1 MEVTKEELDKM
12 IKAAV
17 EEKTPAAPKDQRIS
31 DLEFFWQIIPHL
43 LGGCITNTQ
52 LDTRPA
58 MQKAFLVAREAVGQA
73 CMMGLCKPMTVLSDG
88 NQLSMMPSQMGASM
102 PAPNQQPMMG
112 GMGGMGG
119 IVPQQTMPGA
129 GGMVAQYP
137 MNAQNS
143 PHIVGGGG
151 SMGIPAGG
159 MVAQYPMNM
168 DAPMVYG
175 AQSGPMGAP
184 MQGGVR
190 GVMTKQ
196 FPMDPQVA
204 ATMAPLVN
212 QGPAPGTPQ
221 YVAAQ
226 AAVPQYPHQQ
236 QPAAPQA
243 PPGYPPQGYA
253 QPPQGY
259 AQPQQ
264 PQYAPPG
271 YAQPQAQPQVQ
282 YGPPPAVPQGFV
294 PAPPQ
299 GGFAPVVAPQG
310 QPTQAVAVP
319 PMGPRIG

>member
-1 MEVTKEELDKM
+1 MEVTKEDLDKM
-12 IKAAV
+12 IVAAV
-17 EEKTPAAPKDQRIS
+17 EAKTAAPKDQRIS
-31 DLEFFWQIIPHL
+31 DIDFFWQIIPHI

-73 CMMGLCKPMTVLSDG
+73 CMMGLCKPMTILSDG
-88 NQLSMMPSQMGASM
+88 NQLSMMPSQMGASV
-102 PAPNQQPMMG
+102 PAPNQQPMMHPMGG
-112 GMGGMGG
+112 GMAGM
-119 IVPQQTMPGA
+119 VPQQTMPGQ

-143 PHIVGGGG
+143 PHIVGGGAAA
-151 SMGIPAGG
+151 GIPAGG

-168 DAPMVYG
+168 EAPMVYG
-175 AQSGPMGAP
+175 QQGGPMGQP

-190 GVMTKQ
+190 GVMTRQ
-196 FPMDPQVA
+196 FPMDPAVA
-204 ATMAPLVN
+204 AAVAPLVN

-236 QPAAPQA
+236 QPQAPQA
-243 PPGYPPQGYA
+243 PPGYA

-259 AQPQQ
+259 AVPQQ
-264 PQYAPPG
+264 PQYAPPQAPPG
-271 YAQPQAQPQVQ
+271 FAQPQAQPPVQ
-282 YGPPPAVPQGFV
+282 YGPPPAVPPGFV
-294 PAPPQ
+294 PVAPPQ

-310 QPTQAVAVP
+310 APAQAVP
-319 PMGPRIG
+319 MQPMGPRIG